1 MILQAMILQAMI
13 FGLKN
18 KISQLKGFKS
28 ISITVYLCLR
38 VLAIYLEEFYGG
50 IIYLSSKKSAGYD
63 FAGYDFLIF
72 FENFAGYDFRLSKM
86 KYLSSKDF
94 NRSRSP
100 FNYV

>member
-1 MILQAMILQAMI
+1 MILQAMI

-50 IIYLSSKKSAGYD
+50 IIYLGSKKSAGYD
-63 FAGYDFLIF
+63 FAGYDFPVL
-72 FENFAGYDFRLSKM
+72 NPKSK
-86 KYLSSKDF
+86 KLL
-94 NRSRSP
+94 
-100 FNYV
+100 NYNLKSLMEIILLQIKTIYFS